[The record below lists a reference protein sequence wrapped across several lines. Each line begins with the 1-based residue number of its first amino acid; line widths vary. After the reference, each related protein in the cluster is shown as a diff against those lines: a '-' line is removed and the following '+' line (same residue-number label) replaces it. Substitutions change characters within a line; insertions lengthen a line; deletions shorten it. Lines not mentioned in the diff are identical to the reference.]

1 MTASKP
7 PDEGTP
13 RTDVVCRS
21 IESDGMLLNRGIV
34 TLQLAHDFAVESQRR
49 MTMHARQLERELQA
63 ERQRCEGLEK
73 ELGAMRGLAYQERVL
88 KEYAES
94 RAASAEKDARRYRWL
109 RENDGDGQ
117 VIVNWNIG
125 HDWVSVENLDAAI
138 DAASGEAG

>member
-21 IESDGMLLNRGIV
+21 IESDGMLLNRGTI

-63 ERQRCEGLEK
+63 
-73 ELGAMRGLAYQERVL
+73 
-88 KEYAES
+88 AES
-94 RAASAEKDARRYRWL
+94 RAASANACIRDARSWGCTVEVWGGAQR
-109 RENDGDGQ
+109 
-117 VIVNWNIG
+117 VITLPNA
-125 HDWVSVENLDAAI
+125 WVEKHAAAI
-138 DAASGEAG
+138 DAALSAGGSDDKG